1 MKFYFVY
8 ILKCADL
15 SYYTGMT
22 SDIEKRIT
30 QHNDGKTFDG
40 YTLTRRP
47 VELIWHVMCNDPNDA
62 IKLEKQ
68 IKGWSRKKK
77 EALINGDFEKLV
89 AYSKNYTEFG
99 KAE

>member
-30 QHNDGKTFDG
+30 QHKEGKTFDG

-47 VELIWHVMCNDPNDA
+47 VELIWM
-62 IKLEKQ
+62 
-68 IKGWSRKKK
+68 
-77 EALINGDFEKLV
+77 
-89 AYSKNYTEFG
+89 
-99 KAE
+99 